1 MRKIF
6 AFILVDVI
14 FMMVLAGCTGKNHHT
29 SELEG
34 TTDSSETSPV
44 DSSQKPTTPFL
55 PKPTEELVPPPTNDA
70 SEGASDTQWNNYFDL
85 NIEVPENVSQGDVF
99 DVVITIRKI
108 QGELGAVEFVLAF
121 DSAKVQGVL
130 TQSGS
135 EMDAFMAEKP
145 TYTLSVSGIELS
157 VSRYEQICLY
167 NSVKGI
173 YVCKFI
179 DLGSYPNAKPG
190 QEFSGL
196 IHDGDLVIKIP
207 FRVSDTVKSGEE
219 LVFAMVD
226 GSVMG
231 TTYGTLVNVYG
242 TSDTD
247 ATTIT

>member
-1 MRKIF
+1 
-6 AFILVDVI
+6 
-14 FMMVLAGCTGKNHHT
+14 
-29 SELEG
+29 
-34 TTDSSETSPV
+34 
-44 DSSQKPTTPFL
+44 
-55 PKPTEELVPPPTNDA
+55 
-70 SEGASDTQWNNYFDL
+70 
-85 NIEVPENVSQGDVF
+85 
-99 DVVITIRKI
+99 
-108 QGELGAVEFVLAF
+108 
-121 DSAKVQGVL
+121 
-130 TQSGS
+130 
-135 EMDAFMAEKP
+135 MAEKP